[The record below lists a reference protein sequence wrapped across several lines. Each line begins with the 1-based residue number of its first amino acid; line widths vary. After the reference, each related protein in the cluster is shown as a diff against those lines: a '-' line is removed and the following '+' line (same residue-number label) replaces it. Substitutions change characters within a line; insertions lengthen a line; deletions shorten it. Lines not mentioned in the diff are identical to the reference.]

1 GSTRQMPH
9 VSAPVPDVAP
19 AGASAA
25 IYWGRTGRYFF
36 CAKAGGA
43 ISAPKKDRLPSIH
56 ARRVMVLIFCI
67 IDHHSAWS
75 VWSVRPVTNEGVQ
88 LLATHQHY
96 HSQKIIQRL
105 ALQEVKFKNSF
116 AFFCGWLRTILWR
129 CARAGAIHLTGSLTS
144 ISPACDQ

>member
-1 GSTRQMPH
+1 MPH

-19 AGASAA
+19 DGASAA
-25 IYWGRTGRYFF
+25 IYWERTRRYFF

-75 VWSVRPVTNEGVQ
+75 VWSVRPVTNDWVQ
-88 LLATHQHY
+88 LLATHRHY

-105 ALQEVKFKNSF
+105 ALQEVKLKTVLR
-116 AFFCGWLRTILWR
+116 FFV
-129 CARAGAIHLTGSLTS
+129 AG
-144 ISPACDQ
+144 